1 MGITAVAL
9 ALIVMTFV
17 AGCLLWTLMF
27 HFEEFYPTA
36 KDGFSHP
43 RRAKL
48 LFLTLTG
55 LMTFGIVAV
64 LFLEFQ
70 QLVTS

>member
-1 MGITAVAL
+1 MGITSMAL
-9 ALIVMTFV
+9 GLIFLTLM
-17 AGCLLWTLMF
+17 AGCLLWTLLF

-48 LFLTLTG
+48 LFLTFTG
-55 LMTFGIVAV
+55 LITAGILAV
-64 LFLEFQ
+64 LFLNFQ
-70 QLVTS
+70 QLIAS